1 MTLTS
6 LDATP
11 VELPVFVAG
20 TTQRFGIISDIDDTV
35 LSTSL
40 PKPMVAAWNTFVR
53 SEWSRRAVPGMATM
67 YRELVAAHPG
77 APIIYLS
84 TGAWNTAPSL
94 ERFLRRNG
102 FPVGPMLLT
111 DWGPTS
117 DGWFRSGQAHKRGA
131 LHRLAREMPH
141 VQWLLIGD
149 DGQHDPRIYTEF
161 AASRPDAV
169 RAIAIRQLSVGEQVM
184 NNGIPVGPDDLGP
197 PPDTRPHRPG
207 AAGWG
212 RLRAGPSPASR
223 SRGPPG
229 RPVTVTSAR
238 AGRRLGRD
246 RPGDAGLRQ
255 TEPMPELPEVQ
266 ALADFLA
273 ERTSGLAVTGAEI
286 GSISVLKTFTPP
298 PQALVGAPVEGVAR
312 FGKFLD
318 IDCGGTHLV
327 FHLAR
332 AGWLRWSDQVS
343 TAMLRPGKSPIAMR
357 VRFSD
362 GSGFDLTEAGTKK
375 RLAAYIVADPQEV
388 PGIASLGPDPLADG
402 FTEEAFAGILA
413 GRRAQIKGVLRDQS
427 TIAGI
432 GNAYSDEIL
441 HAARLSPFA
450 IADTLPAEV
459 VAEPV
464 CRAPPD
470 ADDRRRRRVGQAG
483 EGAQGRQAGG
493 DAGARSHRR
502 DVPRVR

>member
-1 MTLTS
+1 
-6 LDATP
+6 
-11 VELPVFVAG
+11 
-20 TTQRFGIISDIDDTV
+20 
-35 LSTSL
+35 
-40 PKPMVAAWNTFVR
+40 
-53 SEWSRRAVPGMATM
+53 
-67 YRELVAAHPG
+67 
-77 APIIYLS
+77 
-84 TGAWNTAPSL
+84 
-94 ERFLRRNG
+94 
-102 FPVGPMLLT
+102 
-111 DWGPTS
+111 
-117 DGWFRSGQAHKRGA
+117 
-131 LHRLAREMPH
+131 
-141 VQWLLIGD
+141 
-149 DGQHDPRIYTEF
+149 
-161 AASRPDAV
+161 
-169 RAIAIRQLSVGEQVM
+169 
-184 NNGIPVGPDDLGP
+184 
-197 PPDTRPHRPG
+197 
-207 AAGWG
+207 
-212 RLRAGPSPASR
+212 
-223 SRGPPG
+223 
-229 RPVTVTSAR
+229 
-238 AGRRLGRD
+238 
-246 RPGDAGLRQ
+246 
-255 TEPMPELPEVQ
+255 MPELPEVQ

-286 GSISVLKTFTPP
+286 GSISVLKTFNPP

-459 VAEPV
+459 VQSLYAALRQTLTTAVAAASGKPAKELKDAKRAGMRVHGRTGETCPV
-464 CRAPPD
+464 CGDVVREVSF
-470 ADDRRRRRVGQAG
+470 ADSSLQYCATCQTGGKPLADRRT
-483 EGAQGRQAGG
+483 
-493 DAGARSHRR
+493 SKFLK
-502 DVPRVR
+502 